1 MEEISMQTTGNTVLI
16 TGGSSGIG
24 LALAKQFVKHG
35 NAVIITGRNGE
46 KLAEVQAALPMIQTE
61 RVNMS
66 DTTALRA
73 LATRHASVNILVN
86 NAAIQDNY
94 DFGDSEVSLDRID
107 VEIDTNFRGPLVL
120 TKLMLPHLLR
130 HPSAAIVNVSSGL
143 GFVPKQTAPV
153 YCGTK
158 AAIHIFT
165 KALRWQLETSH
176 IKVFELIPPLV
187 ATPMTEGRGR
197 GKIEPEAVANAFWA
211 GFQRNQWDIPV
222 GKTRLLL
229 WLQRLMPHIADRIMR
244 PGL

>member
-1 MEEISMQTTGNTVLI
+1 MQTTGNTVLI

-24 LALAKQFVKHG
+24 LALVKQFVKHG
-35 NAVIITGRNGE
+35 NAVIITGRDVE

-61 RVNMS
+61 RVNMT
-66 DTTALRA
+66 DATALRA
-73 LATRHASVNILVN
+73 LATRHASANILVN

-94 DFGDSEVSLDRID
+94 DFGDSGISLDRID

-120 TKLMLPHLLR
+120 TKLMLPHLLL

-165 KALRWQLETSH
+165 KALRWQLETSD

-187 ATPMTEGRGR
+187 ATPMTERRGR
-197 GKIEPEAVANAFWA
+197 GKIAPKAVADAFWT

-229 WLQRLMPHIADRIMR
+229 WLQRLVPQMADRIMR